1 MGDYVGYIKTEKG
14 LRIGLEKLSDLEKRI
29 DQMKAEN
36 YHKLMRTTE
45 FKDLLLIGRLVATG
59 ALARRESRMGLSHL
73 RGDYPN
79 QDDKNFHGSII
90 LKKKNGE
97 IKVTFKTATKQVA

>member
-1 MGDYVGYIKTEKG
+1 MGDYMGYIKTEKG
-14 LRIGLEKLSDLEKRI
+14 LRIGLEKLSDLEKRM
-29 DQMKAEN
+29 DQMRVEN
-36 YHKLMRTTE
+36 HHELMRATE

-90 LKKKNGE
+90 LKKKEGG
-97 IKVTFKTATKQVA
+97 IKVTFRAATKRIA

>member
-1 MGDYVGYIKTEKG
+1 
-14 LRIGLEKLSDLEKRI
+14 
-29 DQMKAEN
+29 
-36 YHKLMRTTE
+36 MRATE

-90 LKKKNGE
+90 LKKKNGG
-97 IKVTFKTATKQVA
+97 IKVTFKTATKQIA

>member
-1 MGDYVGYIKTEKG
+1 MANYVGYIKTEKG
-14 LRIGLEKLSDLEKRI
+14 LRIGLEKLGDLEKRM
-29 DQMKAEN
+29 DQMGVGN
-36 YHKLMRTTE
+36 YHELMRATE

-90 LKKKNGE
+90 LKKKNGG
-97 IKVTFKTATKQVA
+97 IKVSFKTAPKQIA